1 MPKPLSTGRALRETR
16 TSFTGLIGAMDAMHP
31 ACQIRPTDENVIQV
45 ATMPAP
51 AGTVL
56 LECRPVVCNVPE
68 RANHAAADM
77 YVVLTGT
84 IGLALSGTGSLVT
97 TSFATNFAYFDV
109 TDTGSV
115 HRLGGHYDYAPNH
128 LGHPWAHLQLTSQ
141 VHYFQHVVDHFPSLS
156 GLAEPVDAMVDV
168 LGHVRAPTAQV
179 DFLSFL
185 LQVCADHL
193 LDAKSAATT
202 GSQFRS
208 LIGSCEPMAGL
219 EQPVGDSA
227 CTCLRLV
234 HWYGR

>member
-1 MPKPLSTGRALRETR
+1 M
-16 TSFTGLIGAMDAMHP
+16 FTALIGVMDAMHP
-31 ACQIRPTDENVIQV
+31 ACQIRPTDENAIQV
-45 ATMPAP
+45 AATPAP

-109 TDTGSV
+109 TGAGSI

-128 LGHPWAHLQLTSQ
+128 LGHPWAHLQLGSQ
-141 VHYFQHVVDHFPSLS
+141 VAYFQHVVEHFPSLS
-156 GLAEPVDAMVDV
+156 GLPEPVDAMLDV
-168 LGHVRAPTAQV
+168 LGHVRAPSAQV

-202 GSQFRS
+202 RSQFQS
-208 LIGSCEPMAGL
+208 LIGSCEPLAGL
-219 EQPVGDSA
+219 DQPVGDTA
-227 CTCLRLV
+227 CTCMRLV